1 MRECDSDLL
10 DHLTEFL
17 GSVEDLR
24 LDGKVIECLLE
35 FGGELSEVIGQT
47 HSVLLRAED
56 VERV

>member
-24 LDGKVIECLLE
+24 LDGKVIESLLK
-35 FGGELSEVIGQT
+35 FGGELPEVISQT
-47 HSVLLRAED
+47 HSVLLRTED
-56 VERV
+56 VERI